1 MAYSSHPCASSVR
14 PLCDSQY
21 REAAIRAVNQAEKQ
35 LANSSFEAELARLDH
50 EYKLKQVKLQESY
63 LAATAHANI
72 SIVTSSVTL
81 PSTSPAVFP
90 TCSRQFSN
98 NLHYQDPIAA
108 PSVSPMSNCLPPASH
123 YPVPP
128 SHQNSRVSLLPP
140 HIAQQS
146 YTVHGSPQS
155 HYPVPPSHQ
164 NSRVSLLPPHIAQQS
179 YTAHCSPQ
187 LHYPSSTPPLPGIS
201 SIPPTTCLSQD
212 SFFPS
217 QSFSTVYPN
226 APMSQGYPKSQF
238 PFSQHLSDSV
248 SISSHPPNS
257 CISNSVHVDT
267 SVPPPSF
274 PPTHNLDFNVPMLH
288 KMTNPSNPHCKLS
301 ELFSSNI
308 SINVSS
314 SSSSGSSFEPH
325 SASQVSSLDSQVPAS
340 TCLEPC
346 TLETSSPP
354 QLSSDVIHDDKDM
367 TEVASDSYFIQD
379 EILSISDSSVQES
392 SSVQGTCSVQESSS
406 VQQTCS
412 VQESSDHHIEN
423 VIPVK
428 LCDKPELSLND
439 DASSLCLFDP
449 HGSLVLD
456 LSVSK
461 DYKHPEDELFDIGHC
476 YLVTQL
482 FYHIQLHKL
491 CSFQQFY
498 VTESYANCFRYYWFP
513 DKSSRGI
520 DLKSVKG
527 DIIQFTSS
535 LFSHSI
541 DVVIFICIRLT

>member
-1 MAYSSHPCASSVR
+1 MAYSSPPYALEASSMRSSSSVR

-21 REAAIRAVNQAEKQ
+21 REAAIRAVNQAIKQ
-35 LANSSFEAELARLDH
+35 LPNSSFKAELARLDH

-63 LAATAHANI
+63 LAAKAHANI
-72 SIVTSSVTL
+72 SIVSSSVTL
-81 PSTSPAVFP
+81 PSTSPVVFP

-98 NLHYQDPIAA
+98 SLHSQTPIVA
-108 PSVSPMSNCLPPASH
+108 PPVSPVSNSLPL
-123 YPVPP
+123 
-128 SHQNSRVSLLPP
+128 SHQKSRVSLLPP

-146 YTVHGSPQS
+146 YTVYGNPQM
-155 HYPVPPSHQ
+155 HH
-164 NSRVSLLPPHIAQQS
+164 
-179 YTAHCSPQ
+179 
-187 LHYPSSTPPLPGIS
+187 PSSTPTLPGIS
-201 SIPPTTCLSQD
+201 SIPSTSCLSPD
-212 SFFPS
+212 SFYPS
-217 QSFSTVYPN
+217 QCFSTVYPN

-238 PFSQHLSDSV
+238 PFQQHLSDSV

-274 PPTHNLDFNVPMLH
+274 PPTHNMDCRLPMVHKTANPTSPHYKLNELVP
-288 KMTNPSNPHCKLS
+288 
-301 ELFSSNI
+301 SNI

-314 SSSSGSSFEPH
+314 SSSSGSTIEPH
-325 SASQVSSLDSQVPAS
+325 SASQVFSLDSQIPAS

-354 QLSSDVIHDDKDM
+354 QLSSDVIHDNKDM
-367 TEVASDSYFIQD
+367 TEVASESYFIQE

-392 SSVQGTCSVQESSS
+392 NSVQGTCSVQESSS

-412 VQESSDHHIEN
+412 VHESSDHHLEN

-461 DYKHPEDELFDIGHC
+461 DYKHPGDELFDIGHC

-498 VTESYANCFRYYWFP
+498 VTESYANYFRYYWFP

-535 LFSHSI
+535 LFSRSI
-541 DVVIFICIRLT
+541 DVVIFICTRLT

>member
-1 MAYSSHPCASSVR
+1 MAYSSPPYALEASSIRSSSSVR

-21 REAAIRAVNQAEKQ
+21 REAAIRAVNQAIKQ
-35 LANSSFEAELARLDH
+35 LPNSSFEAELARLDH

-63 LAATAHANI
+63 LAAKAHANI
-72 SIVTSSVTL
+72 SIVSSSVTI
-81 PSTSPAVFP
+81 PSTSPVEFP
-90 TCSRQFSN
+90 TCSMRFSN
-98 NLHYQDPIAA
+98 NLHSQDLIAA

-146 YTVHGSPQS
+146 YTVHG
-155 HYPVPPSHQ
+155 
-164 NSRVSLLPPHIAQQS
+164 
-179 YTAHCSPQ
+179 SPQ

-248 SISSHPPNS
+248 DIPSHPPNS
-257 CISNSVHVDT
+257 CISNSVRVDT

-274 PPTHNLDFNVPMLH
+274 PPTHNMDCRLPMVHKTANPTSPHYKLNELVP
-288 KMTNPSNPHCKLS
+288 
-301 ELFSSNI
+301 SNI

-314 SSSSGSSFEPH
+314 SSTLGSTIEPH
-325 SASQVSSLDSQVPAS
+325 SASQVSSLDSQIPAS

-354 QLSSDVIHDDKDM
+354 QLSSVVIHDDKDM
-367 TEVASDSYFIQD
+367 TEAASESYFIQD
-379 EILSISDSSVQES
+379 EILSTSDSSVQEICSVQES
-392 SSVQGTCSVQESSS
+392 SSVQETCSVQESSL

-412 VQESSDHHIEN
+412 VQESSDHHLEN

-449 HGSLVLD
+449 HDSLVLD
-456 LSVSK
+456 LPVSK

-476 YLVTQL
+476 HLVTRL

-491 CSFQQFY
+491 RTCSFQQFY
-498 VTESYANCFRYYWFP
+498 VTESYVNYFRYYWFP

>member
-63 LAATAHANI
+63 LAAKAHANI
-72 SIVTSSVTL
+72 SIVISSVTL
-81 PSTSPAVFP
+81 PSTSPVVFP
-90 TCSRQFSN
+90 TCSRQFSSS
-98 NLHYQDPIAA
+98 LHSQTPIAT
-108 PSVSPMSNCLPPASH
+108 PSVSPVSNSL
-123 YPVPP
+123 PP
-128 SHQNSRVSLLPP
+128 SHQTSRVSLLPP

-146 YTVHGSPQS
+146 YTVYGNRQMH
-155 HYPVPPSHQ
+155 HPPS
-164 NSRVSLLPPHIAQQS
+164 
-179 YTAHCSPQ
+179 
-187 LHYPSSTPPLPGIS
+187 TPTLPGIS
-201 SIPPTTCLSQD
+201 SIPSNSCLSQD
-212 SFFPS
+212 SFYPS
-217 QSFSTVYPN
+217 QCFSTVSPN
-226 APMSQGYPKSQF
+226 ASMSQGYPKSQF
-238 PFSQHLSDSV
+238 PFQQQLSDSV

-274 PPTHNLDFNVPMLH
+274 PPTHNIDCRLPMVHKTANPTSPHYKLNELVP
-288 KMTNPSNPHCKLS
+288 
-301 ELFSSNI
+301 SNI

-314 SSSSGSSFEPH
+314 SSSSGSTIEPH
-325 SASQVSSLDSQVPAS
+325 SASQVSSLDSQIPAS

-367 TEVASDSYFIQD
+367 TEVASKSYFIQD
-379 EILSISDSSVQES
+379 EVLSILDSSVQESSSVQGTCSVQESSSVQGTCSVQES

-412 VQESSDHHIEN
+412 VHESSDHHLEN

-461 DYKHPEDELFDIGHC
+461 DYKHPEDELF
-476 YLVTQL
+476 
-482 FYHIQLHKL
+482 
-491 CSFQQFY
+491 
-498 VTESYANCFRYYWFP
+498 
-513 DKSSRGI
+513 
-520 DLKSVKG
+520 
-527 DIIQFTSS
+527 
-535 LFSHSI
+535 
-541 DVVIFICIRLT
+541 

>member
-1 MAYSSHPCASSVR
+1 MAYSSHPYVSEASSVR

-21 REAAIRAVNQAEKQ
+21 RAAAIRAVNQAEKQ
-35 LANSSFEAELARLDH
+35 LANSSFKAELARLDH
-50 EYKLKQVKLQESY
+50 EYKLKQVKLQETY
-63 LAATAHANI
+63 LAAKACQNI
-72 SIVTSSVTL
+72 SMASSTATP
-81 PSTSPAVFP
+81 PSSLPAVFP
-90 TCSRQFSN
+90 TCSRSFSN
-98 NLHYQDPIAA
+98 SISGHSQAPIAA
-108 PSVSPMSNCLPPASH
+108 PSVSPMYNCLPPASH

-128 SHQNSRVSLLPP
+128 SHQKSRVSLLPP

-146 YTVHGSPQS
+146 YTVYGNPQM
-155 HYPVPPSHQ
+155 HH
-164 NSRVSLLPPHIAQQS
+164 
-179 YTAHCSPQ
+179 
-187 LHYPSSTPPLPGIS
+187 PSSTPTLPGIS
-201 SIPPTTCLSQD
+201 SIPSNSCLSQD
-212 SFFPS
+212 SFHPS
-217 QSFSTVYPN
+217 QCFSTVYPN

-238 PFSQHLSDSV
+238 PFQQHLSDSV
-248 SISSHPPNS
+248 SISSYPPNS

-274 PPTHNLDFNVPMLH
+274 PPTHNIDCRLPMVHKTANPTSPHYKLNELVP
-288 KMTNPSNPHCKLS
+288 
-301 ELFSSNI
+301 SNI

-314 SSSSGSSFEPH
+314 SSSSGSTIEPH
-325 SASQVSSLDSQVPAS
+325 SASQVSSLGSQIPAS

-367 TEVASDSYFIQD
+367 TEVASESYFIQD

-412 VQESSDHHIEN
+412 VHESSDHHLEN

-498 VTESYANCFRYYWFP
+498 VTESYANYFRYYWFP

>member
-50 EYKLKQVKLQESY
+50 EYRLKQVKLQESY
-63 LAATAHANI
+63 LAAKAHANI
-72 SIVTSSVTL
+72 SIVSSAATP

-98 NLHYQDPIAA
+98 NLHSQDLIAA

-146 YTVHGSPQS
+146 YTVHG
-155 HYPVPPSHQ
+155 
-164 NSRVSLLPPHIAQQS
+164 
-179 YTAHCSPQ
+179 SPQ

-238 PFSQHLSDSV
+238 PFSQPLSDSV
-248 SISSHPPNS
+248 DIPPHLTTS
-257 CISNSVHVDT
+257 CLPNPVHVDT
-267 SVPPPSF
+267 SVPPPSY
-274 PPTHNLDFNVPMLH
+274 PPTHNLDFNVPMVH
-288 KMTNPSNPHCKLS
+288 KTANPTNPYCKLS

-308 SINVSS
+308 CINVSS
-314 SSSSGSSFEPH
+314 SSSSGSIVDSH
-325 SASQVSSLDSQVPAS
+325 SVSQVSSLDSQIPAS

-354 QLSSDVIHDDKDM
+354 QLSSDVIHDHKDM
-367 TEVASDSYFIQD
+367 TEVASESYFIQD
-379 EILSISDSSVQES
+379 EILSISDSSVQENSSVQETCSVQES

-412 VQESSDHHIEN
+412 VQESSDHHLEN

-498 VTESYANCFRYYWFP
+498 VTESYANYFRYYWFP
-513 DKSSRGI
+513 DKSSSGI
-520 DLKSVKG
+520 DLRSVKG
-527 DIIQFTSS
+527 DIIQFISS
-535 LFSHSI
+535 LFLYSI
-541 DVVIFICIRLT
+541 DVVIFYLYQIDLV

>member
-1 MAYSSHPCASSVR
+1 MAYSSPPYASEANSMGSSSGVR

-35 LANSSFEAELARLDH
+35 LANSSFKAELARLDH

-63 LAATAHANI
+63 LAAKAHANI
-72 SIVTSSVTL
+72 SIVSSAATP

-98 NLHYQDPIAA
+98 NLHSQDLIAA

-146 YTVHGSPQS
+146 YTVHG
-155 HYPVPPSHQ
+155 
-164 NSRVSLLPPHIAQQS
+164 
-179 YTAHCSPQ
+179 SPQ

-238 PFSQHLSDSV
+238 PFSQPLSDSV
-248 SISSHPPNS
+248 DIPPHLTTS
-257 CISNSVHVDT
+257 CLPNPVHVDT
-267 SVPPPSF
+267 SVPPPSY
-274 PPTHNLDFNVPMLH
+274 PPTHNLDFNVPMVH
-288 KMTNPSNPHCKLS
+288 KTANPTNPHCKLS

-308 SINVSS
+308 CINVSS
-314 SSSSGSSFEPH
+314 SSSSGSSVDSH
-325 SASQVSSLDSQVPAS
+325 SVSQVSSLDSQIPAS

-367 TEVASDSYFIQD
+367 TEVASESYFIQD
-379 EILSISDSSVQES
+379 EILSISDSSVQEN
-392 SSVQGTCSVQESSS
+392 SSVQETCSVQESSS
-406 VQQTCS
+406 VQQTGS
-412 VQESSDHHIEN
+412 VQESSGHHLEN

-498 VTESYANCFRYYWFP
+498 VTESYVNYFRYYWFP
-513 DKSSRGI
+513 DKSSSGI
-520 DLKSVKG
+520 DLRSVKG

>member
-35 LANSSFEAELARLDH
+35 LANSSFKAELARLDH

-63 LAATAHANI
+63 LAAKAHANI
-72 SIVTSSVTL
+72 SIVSSAATP

-98 NLHYQDPIAA
+98 NLHSQDLIAA

-128 SHQNSRVSLLPP
+128 P

-146 YTVHGSPQS
+146 YTVHG
-155 HYPVPPSHQ
+155 
-164 NSRVSLLPPHIAQQS
+164 
-179 YTAHCSPQ
+179 SPQ

-217 QSFSTVYPN
+217 QSFLTVYPN

-238 PFSQHLSDSV
+238 PFSQPLSDSV
-248 SISSHPPNS
+248 NIPPHLTTS
-257 CISNSVHVDT
+257 CLPNPVHVDT
-267 SVPPPSF
+267 SVPPPSY
-274 PPTHNLDFNVPMLH
+274 PPTHNLDFNVPMVH
-288 KMTNPSNPHCKLS
+288 KTANPTNPHCKLS

-308 SINVSS
+308 CINVSS
-314 SSSSGSSFEPH
+314 SSSSGSSVDSH
-325 SASQVSSLDSQVPAS
+325 SVSQVSSLDSQIPAS

-367 TEVASDSYFIQD
+367 TEVASESYFIQD
-379 EILSISDSSVQES
+379 EILSISDSSVQEN
-392 SSVQGTCSVQESSS
+392 SSVQETCSVQESSS
-406 VQQTCS
+406 VQQTGS
-412 VQESSDHHIEN
+412 VQESSDHHLEN
-423 VIPVK
+423 LIPVK
-428 LCDKPELSLND
+428 ICDKPELLLND

-449 HGSLVLD
+449 HDSVVLD

-482 FYHIQLHKL
+482 FYHIKLHKL
-491 CSFQQFY
+491 RSFQQFY
-498 VTESYANCFRYYWFP
+498 VTESYVNYFRYYWFP

>member
-1 MAYSSHPCASSVR
+1 MAHSSHPCASSVR

-35 LANSSFEAELARLDH
+35 LANSSLEAELARLDH

-63 LAATAHANI
+63 LAAKAHANI
-72 SIVTSSVTL
+72 SIVSSSVTL
-81 PSTSPAVFP
+81 PSTSPVVFP
-90 TCSRQFSN
+90 TCSRQFSSS
-98 NLHYQDPIAA
+98 LHSQTPIAT
-108 PSVSPMSNCLPPASH
+108 PSVSPVSNSL
-123 YPVPP
+123 PP
-128 SHQNSRVSLLPP
+128 SHQTSRVSLLPP

-146 YTVHGSPQS
+146 YTVYGNPQM
-155 HYPVPPSHQ
+155 HHPPS
-164 NSRVSLLPPHIAQQS
+164 
-179 YTAHCSPQ
+179 
-187 LHYPSSTPPLPGIS
+187 TPTLPGIS
-201 SIPPTTCLSQD
+201 SIPSNSCLSQD
-212 SFFPS
+212 SFYPS
-217 QSFSTVYPN
+217 QCFSTVYPN

-238 PFSQHLSDSV
+238 PFQQHLSDSV

-274 PPTHNLDFNVPMLH
+274 PPTHNIDCRLPMVHKTANPTSPHYKLNELVP
-288 KMTNPSNPHCKLS
+288 
-301 ELFSSNI
+301 SNI

-314 SSSSGSSFEPH
+314 SSSSGSTIEPH
-325 SASQVSSLDSQVPAS
+325 SASQVSSLGSQIPAS

-367 TEVASDSYFIQD
+367 TEVASESYFIQD

-412 VQESSDHHIEN
+412 VHESSDHHLEN

-476 YLVTQL
+476 YLATQL

-498 VTESYANCFRYYWFP
+498 VTESYANYFRYYWFP

>member
-1 MAYSSHPCASSVR
+1 MAYSSPPYASEASSMRSSSGVR

-21 REAAIRAVNQAEKQ
+21 RDAAIRAVNQATKQ

-63 LAATAHANI
+63 LAAKAHANI

-81 PSTSPAVFP
+81 PSTLPVVFP
-90 TCSRQFSN
+90 TCSRQFSSS
-98 NLHYQDPIAA
+98 LHSQTPIAT
-108 PSVSPMSNCLPPASH
+108 PSVSPVSNSL
-123 YPVPP
+123 PP
-128 SHQNSRVSLLPP
+128 SHQTSRVSLLPP

-146 YTVHGSPQS
+146 YTVYGNPQM
-155 HYPVPPSHQ
+155 HYPP
-164 NSRVSLLPPHIAQQS
+164 
-179 YTAHCSPQ
+179 
-187 LHYPSSTPPLPGIS
+187 STPTLPGIS
-201 SIPPTTCLSQD
+201 STPSNSCLSQD
-212 SFFPS
+212 SFYPS
-217 QSFSTVYPN
+217 KCFSTVYPN
-226 APMSQGYPKSQF
+226 VPMSQGYSNSQF
-238 PFSQHLSDSV
+238 PFSQPLSDSV
-248 SISSHPPNS
+248 DIPPHLTTS
-257 CISNSVHVDT
+257 CLPNPVHVDT

-274 PPTHNLDFNVPMLH
+274 PSIHNMDRRAQTVDKTTHPTSLH
-288 KMTNPSNPHCKLS
+288 GVLS
-301 ELFSSNI
+301 DLVQSNI

-314 SSSSGSSFEPH
+314 SSSSGSTIEPH
-325 SASQVSSLDSQVPAS
+325 SASQVSSLDSQIPAS

-367 TEVASDSYFIQD
+367 TEVASESYFIQD

-406 VQQTCS
+406 VQQTCG
-412 VQESSDHHIEN
+412 VQESSDHHLEN

-498 VTESYANCFRYYWFP
+498 VTESYANFFRYYWFP
-513 DKSSRGI
+513 DKSSHGI

-541 DVVIFICIRLT
+541 DLVIFICIRLT

>member
-50 EYKLKQVKLQESY
+50 EYKLKQVKLQEFY
-63 LAATAHANI
+63 LAAKAHANI
-72 SIVTSSVTL
+72 SIVTSSVIL
-81 PSTSPAVFP
+81 PSTSPVVFP
-90 TCSRQFSN
+90 TCSRQFSSS
-98 NLHYQDPIAA
+98 LHSQTPIAT
-108 PSVSPMSNCLPPASH
+108 PSVSPVSNSL
-123 YPVPP
+123 PP
-128 SHQNSRVSLLPP
+128 SHQTSRVSLLPP

-146 YTVHGSPQS
+146 YTVYGNPQM
-155 HYPVPPSHQ
+155 HHPPS
-164 NSRVSLLPPHIAQQS
+164 
-179 YTAHCSPQ
+179 
-187 LHYPSSTPPLPGIS
+187 TPTLPGIS
-201 SIPPTTCLSQD
+201 SIPSNSCLSQD
-212 SFFPS
+212 SFYPS
-217 QSFSTVYPN
+217 QCFSTVYPN

-238 PFSQHLSDSV
+238 PFQQHLSDSV

-274 PPTHNLDFNVPMLH
+274 PPTHNIDCRLPMVHKTANPTSPHYKLNELVP
-288 KMTNPSNPHCKLS
+288 
-301 ELFSSNI
+301 SNI

-314 SSSSGSSFEPH
+314 SSSSGSTIEPH
-325 SASQVSSLDSQVPAS
+325 SASQVSSLDSQIPAS
-340 TCLEPC
+340 TCLESC

-354 QLSSDVIHDDKDM
+354 QLSSVVIHGDKDM
-367 TEVASDSYFIQD
+367 TEVASESYFIQD
-379 EILSISDSSVQES
+379 EIHVVSTSDSSVQES
-392 SSVQGTCSVQESSS
+392 SSVQETCSVQESSG
-406 VQQTCS
+406 
-412 VQESSDHHIEN
+412 HHLEN
-423 VIPVK
+423 LFTAKP
-428 LCDKPELSLND
+428 CDQPELLLND
-439 DASSLCLFDP
+439 GASSLCLFDP
-449 HGSLVLD
+449 HDSLVLD

-482 FYHIQLHKL
+482 FYHIQLHIL

-498 VTESYANCFRYYWFP
+498 VTESYANYFRYYWFP

-535 LFSHSI
+535 LFLYSI
-541 DVVIFICIRLT
+541 DVVI

>member
-35 LANSSFEAELARLDH
+35 LATSSFEAELARLDH

-63 LAATAHANI
+63 LAAKAHANI

-81 PSTSPAVFP
+81 PSTSPVVFP
-90 TCSRQFSN
+90 TCSRQFSSS
-98 NLHYQDPIAA
+98 LHSQTPIAT
-108 PSVSPMSNCLPPASH
+108 PSVSPVSNSL
-123 YPVPP
+123 PP
-128 SHQNSRVSLLPP
+128 SHQTSRVSLLPP

-146 YTVHGSPQS
+146 YTVYGNPQM
-155 HYPVPPSHQ
+155 HHPPS
-164 NSRVSLLPPHIAQQS
+164 
-179 YTAHCSPQ
+179 
-187 LHYPSSTPPLPGIS
+187 TPTLPGIS
-201 SIPPTTCLSQD
+201 SIPSNSCLSQD
-212 SFFPS
+212 SFYPS
-217 QSFSTVYPN
+217 QCFSTVYPN
-226 APMSQGYPKSQF
+226 APVSQGYPKSQF
-238 PFSQHLSDSV
+238 PFQQHLSDSV

-257 CISNSVHVDT
+257 CISNSVHVNT

-274 PPTHNLDFNVPMLH
+274 PPTHNIDCRLPMVHKTANPTSPHYKLNELVP
-288 KMTNPSNPHCKLS
+288 
-301 ELFSSNI
+301 SNI

-314 SSSSGSSFEPH
+314 SSSSGSTIEPH
-325 SASQVSSLDSQVPAS
+325 SASQVSSLDSQIPAS

-367 TEVASDSYFIQD
+367 TEVASESYFIQD

-392 SSVQGTCSVQESSS
+392 SSVQ
-406 VQQTCS
+406 QTCS
-412 VQESSDHHIEN
+412 VHESSDHHLEN

-498 VTESYANCFRYYWFP
+498 VTESYANYFRYYWFP

-541 DVVIFICIRLT
+541 DLVIFICIRLT

>member
-63 LAATAHANI
+63 LAAKAHANI
-72 SIVTSSVTL
+72 SIVSSSVTL
-81 PSTSPAVFP
+81 PSTSPVVFP
-90 TCSRQFSN
+90 TCSRQFSSS
-98 NLHYQDPIAA
+98 LHSQTLIAT
-108 PSVSPMSNCLPPASH
+108 PSVSPVSNSL
-123 YPVPP
+123 PP
-128 SHQNSRVSLLPP
+128 SHQTSRVSLLPP

-146 YTVHGSPQS
+146 YTVYGNPQM
-155 HYPVPPSHQ
+155 HHPPS
-164 NSRVSLLPPHIAQQS
+164 
-179 YTAHCSPQ
+179 
-187 LHYPSSTPPLPGIS
+187 TPTLPGIS
-201 SIPPTTCLSQD
+201 SIPSNSCLSQD
-212 SFFPS
+212 SFYPS
-217 QSFSTVYPN
+217 QCFSTVYPN

-238 PFSQHLSDSV
+238 PFQQHLSDSV

-257 CISNSVHVDT
+257 CIPNPVHVDT
-267 SVPPPSF
+267 SVPPPSY
-274 PPTHNLDFNVPMLH
+274 PPTHNLDFNVPMVH
-288 KMTNPSNPHCKLS
+288 KTANPTNPHCKLS

-308 SINVSS
+308 CINVSS
-314 SSSSGSSFEPH
+314 SSSSGSSVDSH
-325 SASQVSSLDSQVPAS
+325 SVSQVSSLDSQIPAS

-367 TEVASDSYFIQD
+367 TEVASESYFIQD
-379 EILSISDSSVQES
+379 EILSISDSSVQEN
-392 SSVQGTCSVQESSS
+392 SSVQETCSVQESSS
-406 VQQTCS
+406 VQQTGS
-412 VQESSDHHIEN
+412 VQESSGHHLGN
-423 VIPVK
+423 LIPVK
-428 LCDKPELSLND
+428 ICDKPELSLND

-449 HGSLVLD
+449 HDSVVLD

-482 FYHIQLHKL
+482 FYHIKLHKL
-491 CSFQQFY
+491 RSFQQFY
-498 VTESYANCFRYYWFP
+498 VTESYVNYFRYYWFP
-513 DKSSRGI
+513 DKSSSGI
-520 DLKSVKG
+520 DLRSVKG

>member
-63 LAATAHANI
+63 LAAKAHANI
-72 SIVTSSVTL
+72 SIVSSSVTL
-81 PSTSPAVFP
+81 PSTSPVVFP
-90 TCSRQFSN
+90 TCSRQFSSS
-98 NLHYQDPIAA
+98 LHSQTPIAT
-108 PSVSPMSNCLPPASH
+108 PSVSPVSNSL
-123 YPVPP
+123 PP
-128 SHQNSRVSLLPP
+128 SHQTSRVSLLPH

-146 YTVHGSPQS
+146 YTVYGNPQM
-155 HYPVPPSHQ
+155 HHPPS
-164 NSRVSLLPPHIAQQS
+164 
-179 YTAHCSPQ
+179 
-187 LHYPSSTPPLPGIS
+187 TPTLPGIS
-201 SIPPTTCLSQD
+201 SIPSNSCLSQD
-212 SFFPS
+212 SFYPS
-217 QSFSTVYPN
+217 QCFSTVYPN
-226 APMSQGYPKSQF
+226 APISQGYPKSQF
-238 PFSQHLSDSV
+238 PFQQHLSDSV
-248 SISSHPPNS
+248 SISSHPSNS

-274 PPTHNLDFNVPMLH
+274 PPTHNMDCRLPMVH
-288 KMTNPSNPHCKLS
+288 KTANPTSPHCKLN
-301 ELFSSNI
+301 ELFPSNI

-314 SSSSGSSFEPH
+314 NSSSCSTIEPH
-325 SASQVSSLDSQVPAS
+325 DVSQVSSSDSQIPAA
-340 TCLEPC
+340 TCLESC
-346 TLETSSPP
+346 TIETSSPP

-367 TEVASDSYFIQD
+367 TEVASESYFIQD
-379 EILSISDSSVQES
+379 ENLSISDSSVQES

-412 VQESSDHHIEN
+412 VHESSDHHLEN
-423 VIPVK
+423 AIPVK

-498 VTESYANCFRYYWFP
+498 VTESYANYFRYYWFP

>member
-63 LAATAHANI
+63 LAAKAHANI

-108 PSVSPMSNCLPPASH
+108 PSVSPMSNYLPPA
-123 YPVPP
+123 
-128 SHQNSRVSLLPP
+128 
-140 HIAQQS
+140 
-146 YTVHGSPQS
+146 S

-201 SIPPTTCLSQD
+201 SIPPTTCLAQD

-248 SISSHPPNS
+248 DISSHPPNS

-274 PPTHNLDFNVPMLH
+274 PPTYNMDCRLPMVH
-288 KMTNPSNPHCKLS
+288 KTANPTNPHCKLS
-301 ELFSSNI
+301 ELFPSNI

-314 SSSSGSSFEPH
+314 SSSSGSSFDSH
-325 SASQVSSLDSQVPAS
+325 SVSQISSSDSQIPAS
-340 TCLEPC
+340 TCLEPR
-346 TLETSSPP
+346 TLETLSPP
-354 QLSSDVIHDDKDM
+354 QLSSVVIHGDKDM
-367 TEVASDSYFIQD
+367 TEVASESYFIQD
-379 EILSISDSSVQES
+379 EIVSISDSSIQEN
-392 SSVQGTCSVQESSS
+392 SSVQEICSVQESSS
-406 VQQTCS
+406 VQETCS
-412 VQESSDHHIEN
+412 VQESSLVQQTGSVQESSAHHLEN
-423 VIPVK
+423 LFMAKP
-428 LCDKPELSLND
+428 CDQPELLLND
-439 DASSLCLFDP
+439 GASSLCLFDP
-449 HGSLVLD
+449 HDSLVLD

-491 CSFQQFY
+491 RSFQQFY
-498 VTESYANCFRYYWFP
+498 VTESYVNYFRYYWFP

-541 DVVIFICIRLT
+541 DVVIFICTRLT

>member
-1 MAYSSHPCASSVR
+1 MAHSSHPYASEASSVR
-14 PLCDSQY
+14 PLCDSLY
-21 REAAIRAVNQAEKQ
+21 RAAAIRAVNQAKKQ
-35 LANSSFEAELARLDH
+35 LANSSLEAELARLHH
-50 EYKLKQVKLQESY
+50 EYKSKQVKLQESY
-63 LAATAHANI
+63 LAAKAHANI
-72 SIVTSSVTL
+72 SIVSSSVTL
-81 PSTSPAVFP
+81 PSTSPVVFP
-90 TCSRQFSN
+90 TRSRQFSN
-98 NLHYQDPIAA
+98 SLHSQAPIAA
-108 PSVSPMSNCLPPASH
+108 PSVPPVSNSLPL
-123 YPVPP
+123 
-128 SHQNSRVSLLPP
+128 SHQKSRVSLLPP

-146 YTVHGSPQS
+146 YTVHGNLQM
-155 HYPVPPSHQ
+155 HHPPS
-164 NSRVSLLPPHIAQQS
+164 
-179 YTAHCSPQ
+179 
-187 LHYPSSTPPLPGIS
+187 TPTLPGIS
-201 SIPPTTCLSQD
+201 SVPSNSCLSQD
-212 SFFPS
+212 SFYPS
-217 QSFSTVYPN
+217 QCFSTVYPN

-238 PFSQHLSDSV
+238 PFQQHLSDSV
-248 SISSHPPNS
+248 NISSHPPNS

-274 PPTHNLDFNVPMLH
+274 PPTHNMDCRLPMVHKTANPTSPHYKLNELVP
-288 KMTNPSNPHCKLS
+288 
-301 ELFSSNI
+301 SNI

-314 SSSSGSSFEPH
+314 SRSSGSTIEPH
-325 SASQVSSLDSQVPAS
+325 SASQVSSLDSQIPAS
-340 TCLEPC
+340 TYLEPC

-367 TEVASDSYFIQD
+367 TEVASESYFIQD

-412 VQESSDHHIEN
+412 VQESSDHHLEN

-482 FYHIQLHKL
+482 FYHIPIHKL

-498 VTESYANCFRYYWFP
+498 VTESYANYFRYYWFP

-527 DIIQFTSS
+527 DIILFTRS

-541 DVVIFICIRLT
+541 YVVILFVPD

>member
-1 MAYSSHPCASSVR
+1 MAYSSHPCASSAR

-21 REAAIRAVNQAEKQ
+21 RKAAIRAVNQAEKQ

-63 LAATAHANI
+63 LAAKAHANI
-72 SIVTSSVTL
+72 NIVTSSVTL
-81 PSTSPAVFP
+81 PSTSPVVFP
-90 TCSRQFSN
+90 TCSRQFSSS
-98 NLHYQDPIAA
+98 LHSQTPIAT
-108 PSVSPMSNCLPPASH
+108 PSVSPVSNSL
-123 YPVPP
+123 PP
-128 SHQNSRVSLLPP
+128 SHQTSRVSLLPP

-146 YTVHGSPQS
+146 YTVYGNSQMH
-155 HYPVPPSHQ
+155 HPPS
-164 NSRVSLLPPHIAQQS
+164 
-179 YTAHCSPQ
+179 
-187 LHYPSSTPPLPGIS
+187 TPTLPGIS
-201 SIPPTTCLSQD
+201 SIPSNSCLSQD
-212 SFFPS
+212 SFYPS
-217 QSFSTVYPN
+217 QCFSTVYPN

-238 PFSQHLSDSV
+238 PFQQHLSDSV

-274 PPTHNLDFNVPMLH
+274 PPTHNMDCRLPMVHKTANPTSPHYKLNELVP
-288 KMTNPSNPHCKLS
+288 
-301 ELFSSNI
+301 SNI

-314 SSSSGSSFEPH
+314 SSSSGSTIEPH
-325 SASQVSSLDSQVPAS
+325 SASQVSSLDSQIPAS

-367 TEVASDSYFIQD
+367 TEVALESYFIQD

-412 VQESSDHHIEN
+412 VHESSDHHLEN

-428 LCDKPELSLND
+428 LCNKPELSLND

-461 DYKHPEDELFDIGHC
+461 DYKHPEDELIDIGHC

-498 VTESYANCFRYYWFP
+498 VTESYANYFRYYWFP

-541 DVVIFICIRLT
+541 DVVIFICTRLT

>member
-50 EYKLKQVKLQESY
+50 EYKLKQIKLQESY
-63 LAATAHANI
+63 LAAKAHANI
-72 SIVTSSVTL
+72 SIVSSSVTL
-81 PSTSPAVFP
+81 SSTSPVVFP
-90 TCSRQFSN
+90 TCSRQFSSS
-98 NLHYQDPIAA
+98 LHSQTPIAT
-108 PSVSPMSNCLPPASH
+108 PSVSPVSNSL
-123 YPVPP
+123 PP
-128 SHQNSRVSLLPP
+128 SHQTSRVSLLPP

-146 YTVHGSPQS
+146 YTVYGNPQM
-155 HYPVPPSHQ
+155 HYPP
-164 NSRVSLLPPHIAQQS
+164 
-179 YTAHCSPQ
+179 
-187 LHYPSSTPPLPGIS
+187 STPTLPGIS
-201 SIPPTTCLSQD
+201 STPSNSWSQD
-212 SFFPS
+212 SFYPS
-217 QSFSTVYPN
+217 QCFSTVYPN
-226 APMSQGYPKSQF
+226 VPMSQGYSNSQF
-238 PFSQHLSDSV
+238 PFSQPLSDSV
-248 SISSHPPNS
+248 DIPPHLTTS
-257 CISNSVHVDT
+257 CLPNPVHVDT

-274 PPTHNLDFNVPMLH
+274 PPTHNLDFRVPMLH
-288 KMTNPSNPHCKLS
+288 KMTNPTNPHCKLS
-301 ELFSSNI
+301 ELVPSNT

-314 SSSSGSSFEPH
+314 SSSSGSTIEPH
-325 SASQVSSLDSQVPAS
+325 SVSQVSSLDSQIPAS

-367 TEVASDSYFIQD
+367 TEVASESYFIQD

-412 VQESSDHHIEN
+412 VHESSDHHLEN

-439 DASSLCLFDP
+439 DLCLFDP
-449 HGSLVLD
+449 HGNLVLD

-461 DYKHPEDELFDIGHC
+461 DYKHPEDELFDTGHC

-482 FYHIQLHKL
+482 FYHIKLHKL
-491 CSFQQFY
+491 RSFQQFY
-498 VTESYANCFRYYWFP
+498 VTESYVNYFRYYWFP
-513 DKSSRGI
+513 DKSSSGI
-520 DLKSVKG
+520 DLRSVKG